1 MPEWLR
7 GLCVLGDATLIVAA
21 ITVAKVA
28 TGGAAAP
35 VLIGAAAGAGV
46 SGSVSAITQLAGQEH
61 SISLG
66 KVFTDMAIGGITG
79 AFGGTALNA
88 IGMGIS
94 GSATGFAGSI
104 ASDFVSGDSIN
115 WGMAI
120 WSGILGG
127 AIGYFGGAGAQNK
140 KISDL
145 TKYRNRIADCR
156 RKGITNKYYTGAVKK
171 MSSIIASSNQ
181 AIIRNV
187 PYTFI
192 TTLIDQYI

>member
-1 MPEWLR
+1 MYSDESGHMPEWLR
-7 GLCVLGDATLIVAA
+7 GLCVLG
-21 ITVAKVA
+21 
-28 TGGAAAP
+28 GAAAP
-35 VLIGAAAGAGV
+35 VLIGAAVGAGV
-46 SGSVSAITQLAGQEH
+46 SGSVSAITQLTGPEH

-94 GSATGFAGSI
+94 GSITGFLGSI

-171 MSSIIASSNQ
+171 MSSIIAVSNQ

-187 PYTFI
+187 SYTFI
-192 TTLIDQYI
+192 TDLIDQYI

>member
-7 GLCVLGDATLIVAA
+7 GLCVLGDTTLIVAA
-21 ITVAKVA
+21 ITVATVA

-35 VLIGAAAGAGV
+35 VLIGAAVGAGV
-46 SGSVSAITQLAGQEH
+46 SGSVSTITQLAGQEH

-66 KVFTDMAIGGITG
+66 KVFTDMAIGG
-79 AFGGTALNA
+79 TALNA
-88 IGMGIS
+88 IGVGIS

-120 WSGILGG
+120 LSGILGG

-156 RKGITNKYYTGAVKK
+156 RKGITNKYYTEAVKK
-171 MSSIIASSNQ
+171 MSSIIAASNQ

-192 TTLIDQYI
+192 TALIDQYF

>member
-21 ITVAKVA
+21 ITVATVA
-28 TGGAAAP
+28 IGGAAAP
-35 VLIGAAAGAGV
+35 VLIGTAVGAGV
-46 SGSVSAITQLAGQEH
+46 SGSVFAITQLAGQEH
-61 SISLG
+61 LISLG
-66 KVFTDMAIGGITG
+66 KVFADMAIGGITG
-79 AFGGTALNA
+79 AFGGTSLNA
-88 IGMGIS
+88 IGMEIS

-171 MSSIIASSNQ
+171 MSSIIAASNQ

-187 PYTFI
+187 PYAFI
-192 TTLIDQYI
+192 TALIDQYI